1 VSIILRHRDI
11 GVIGRQRHGRW
22 RSEGR
27 GDVGRVMWHKT
38 VFSGMSVTE
47 EGLRSAD
54 AEVAGPGPSGPSH
67 SPNFFLLNVFSE
79 PSQASSPSV
88 SIQSALLPLRA
99 NVEDCQPCCV
109 QLSLTRR
116 CPCGKPALRFRRPSS
131 LRPIEVRPIKR
142 LHGVPWGAT

>member
-1 VSIILRHRDI
+1 MIRGKEKRRSWAWLRDQRRRHLSARLQYGKLNFRDTREVSIILRHRDI
-11 GVIGRQRHGRW
+11 GVTGRQRHGRW

-79 PSQASSPSV
+79 PSHASS
-88 SIQSALLPLRA
+88 
-99 NVEDCQPCCV
+99 
-109 QLSLTRR
+109 
-116 CPCGKPALRFRRPSS
+116 
-131 LRPIEVRPIKR
+131 
-142 LHGVPWGAT
+142 